1 MASREVETESAP
13 AEAQAAAAEEA
24 PKEEAAPAVA
34 EPAPAA
40 EAPKEEKVEDVTGKG
55 EVSPATAFDDTPNSQ
70 GVVGENHVVASNP
83 VDQALPSADSQS
95 RSLEDDVE
103 KVVDEEVD
111 APLSGDIQKPASEEP
126 EPSVAVVDEQI
137 QEAAPEGQD
146 SITSTAIADD
156 TLAAVDSDKTG
167 DNTLNDNDNTT
178 AYDET
183 TGETTGETT
192 VADDVEESHEE
203 DRGTDS
209 DDFVLVQKSDVDNN
223 ESTGHASEAL
233 AAGVAVAG
241 GSLLATTAVAEAAK
255 ESSEDRDEVSQAE
268 VSRDISEGIPT
279 EPSARDL
286 PPYSP
291 SPDAA
296 MTVEPAKKLQSA
308 GSQYGTFQ
316 TELPEAQQA
325 SQGEDERER
334 SESSASPKLKGV
346 MVKDEGVA
354 SKPNPLSTTS
364 GKLTILASIAL
375 GVYAVFKLANGG
387 ARYP

>member
-1 MASREVETESAP
+1 MTSREVDAESAP
-13 AEAQAAAAEEA
+13 IEAQPEEA

-40 EAPKEEKVEDVTGKG
+40 AAPKEEKVEDVTGKG
-55 EVSPATAFDDTPNSQ
+55 EVSPATAFDDTPISQ

-83 VDQALPSADSQS
+83 VDQTLPSADNQS

-111 APLSGDIQKPASEEP
+111 SPSSGDIPKPSSEEP
-126 EPSVAVVDEQI
+126 ELSVVAVDEQI

-146 SITSTAIADD
+146 SITSTAIADN
-156 TLAAVDSDKTG
+156 TPAAVDSDKTG
-167 DNTLNDNDNTT
+167 DKTINDNDNTAT
-178 AYDET
+178 HD
-183 TGETTGETT
+183 ETTGETT
-192 VADDVEESHEE
+192 VADDVEESREE

-209 DDFVLVQKSDVDNN
+209 DDFVLVQKSDVDSN
-223 ESTGHASEAL
+223 EATGNAPEAL

-241 GSLLATTAVAEAAK
+241 GSLLAATAVAEAVK
-255 ESSEDRDEVSQAE
+255 ESSEDRDEVSQAD

-296 MTVEPAKKLQSA
+296 MTVEPAKTSQSA

>member
-1 MASREVETESAP
+1 MEAESAP
-13 AEAQAAAAEEA
+13 AEPQPAVAEEA

-34 EPAPAA
+34 ESVPAA
-40 EAPKEEKVEDVTGKG
+40 EAPKEEKAEDVTGKG
-55 EVSPATAFDDTPNSQ
+55 EVSPATAFDDTPISQ

-83 VDQALPSADSQS
+83 VDQTLPSADSQS
-95 RSLEDDVE
+95 RNQEDDVE

-111 APLSGDIQKPASEEP
+111 SPSSGDIQEPPNEEP
-126 EPSVAVVDEQI
+126 QPPVVVGDAQI
-137 QEAAPEGQD
+137 QDAATTGED
-146 SITSTAIADD
+146 SIASAAIADD
-156 TLAAVDSDKTG
+156 TPAAVESEKTG
-167 DNTLNDNDNTT
+167 DDTINDNDQTTT
-178 AYDET
+178 ATHDET
-183 TGETTGETT
+183 TGEAA
-192 VADDVEESHEE
+192 VADNVEATHEE
-203 DRGTDS
+203 DRGTVS
-209 DDFVLVQKSDVDNN
+209 ADDFVLVQKSDVDNSD
-223 ESTGHASEAL
+223 STGPAYEAL
-233 AAGVAVAG
+233 AEGAAMAG
-241 GSLLATTAVAEAAK
+241 GSLLVAAAVAETMK
-255 ESSEDRDEVSQAE
+255 ESGEDRDDVPQAN

-291 SPDAA
+291 SPDVA

-316 TELPEAQQA
+316 TEQTQAQQA

-364 GKLTILASIAL
+364 GKLTILASMAL

-387 ARYP
+387 SRYP

>member
-1 MASREVETESAP
+1 MVSREVEAESAAAEP
-13 AEAQAAAAEEA
+13 ASAAAEEA
-24 PKEEAAPAVA
+24 PKEEAAPEAAV
-34 EPAPAA
+34 PVPAA
-40 EAPKEEKVEDVTGKG
+40 EAPKEEKAEAVTGKG
-55 EVSPATAFDDTPNSQ
+55 EVSPATAFDDTPISQ

-83 VDQALPSADSQS
+83 VDQTLPSADSQS
-95 RSLEDDVE
+95 RSHEDDVE

-111 APLSGDIQKPASEEP
+111 SPSSGDIQNPSSDEPAQSI
-126 EPSVAVVDEQI
+126 ATKDEQI
-137 QEAAPEGQD
+137 KDAAAEVDD

-156 TLAAVDSDKTG
+156 TPTAVDSEKTG
-167 DNTLNDNDNTT
+167 DNTTNDNDNTT
-178 AYDET
+178 THDET
-183 TGETTGETT
+183 TGEGAA
-192 VADDVEESHEE
+192 ADDVKEPHEE
-203 DRGTDS
+203 DRGVESADG
-209 DDFVLVQKSDVDNN
+209 FVLVQKSDVASDDPSG
-223 ESTGHASEAL
+223 STSDAL
-233 AAGVAVAG
+233 AAGAAVAG
-241 GSLLATTAVAEAAK
+241 GSLLMATAVAEAAQ
-255 ESSEDRDEVSQAE
+255 ESGEDRDEVLQAD

-291 SPDAA
+291 SPNAA

-316 TELPEAQQA
+316 TEQQEAQQA
-325 SQGEDERER
+325 SQDEDERER
-334 SESSASPKLKGV
+334 SESSASPNTKGV